1 MVLTEDRIKELEN
14 ELDVYYNKF
23 IIESYNEVCH
33 RSPSENELRG
43 WRTQLKGHIS
53 SPQHFRKK
61 LLQIITEVKKDIP
74 APDVYTTDMDN
85 FQKIVDQL
93 YHEMFQRPADKIGL
107 DYYSKLLKENKLNKE
122 AIKKELLNSAEYLE
136 LNRTDLLPNFKTS
149 HSTSELKKMIDSVP
163 EWYHTF
169 KFDNLITPNAHTDEI
184 YQNWIS
190 QAIPLN
196 LENKSILD
204 VGKADGYYSFLCE
217 HRGAKKIVATDF
229 SPDLFPG
236 FSTTQ
241 KILNSKVEYRNLL
254 VQYLEK
260 IGENFDIVLFL
271 GVYYHL
277 SNPILALE
285 KIFKFVTDHVI
296 FSGPIL
302 NSDDPLMAYYGPL
315 ELHPNDDSNW
325 WVASPS
331 CIIQCAKR
339 IGFTSATMISS
350 KDIWGNEENNP
361 FLSNDIKNSVR
372 NVTKVGLFKFSK

>member
-1 MVLTEDRIKELEN
+1 MHVLM
-14 ELDVYYNKF
+14 KF
-23 IIESYNEVCH
+23 I
-33 RSPSENELRG
+33 
-43 WRTQLKGHIS
+43 
-53 SPQHFRKK
+53 
-61 LLQIITEVKKDIP
+61 
-74 APDVYTTDMDN
+74 
-85 FQKIVDQL
+85 
-93 YHEMFQRPADKIGL
+93 
-107 DYYSKLLKENKLNKE
+107 
-122 AIKKELLNSAEYLE
+122 
-136 LNRTDLLPNFKTS
+136 KTG
-149 HSTSELKKMIDSVP
+149 
-163 EWYHTF
+163 
-169 KFDNLITPNAHTDEI
+169 
-184 YQNWIS
+184 IS

-339 IGFTSATMISS
+339 IGFTSAYY
-350 KDIWGNEENNP
+350 D
-361 FLSNDIKNSVR
+361 
-372 NVTKVGLFKFSK
+372 